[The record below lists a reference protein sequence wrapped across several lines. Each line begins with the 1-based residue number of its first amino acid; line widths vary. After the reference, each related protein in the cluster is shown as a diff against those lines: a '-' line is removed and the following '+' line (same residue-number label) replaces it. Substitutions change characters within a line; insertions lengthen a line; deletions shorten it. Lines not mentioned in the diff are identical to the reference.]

1 MPKLLILVL
10 AACIIYAQQNS
21 KESTRILE
29 KKTGKY
35 TKHGWNHYG
44 PGYFTL
50 DSETGVLKSH
60 GGMGLLWYSKKKYKN
75 FTLELDYKT
84 SEPKANSGIFLRVPD
99 IPSSDDYI
107 YHSFEIQI
115 NNAGKGKHKTAAV
128 YDGQAASK
136 DASKPSGEWN
146 HYKIT
151 FQDSRIQVELN
162 GEQVND
168 WLARPSGKVTD
179 FSEEGY
185 IGLQNHDWD
194 TNTYF
199 KNIYIKEL

>member
-1 MPKLLILVL
+1 MPRLLIFVL
-10 AACIIYAQQNS
+10 AACIIYAQQNL
-21 KESTRILE
+21 KEATKILE
-29 KKTGKY
+29 KKNGKY

-60 GGMGLLWYSKKKYKN
+60 GGMGLFWYSEKKYKN
-75 FTLELDYKT
+75 FILELDYKT
-84 SEPKANSGIFLRVPD
+84 SGPKANSGIFLRVPD
-99 IPSSDDYI
+99 IPVSDDYI
-107 YHSFEIQI
+107 YRSFEIQI
-115 NNAGKGKHKTAAV
+115 NNADKGKHKTSAV
-128 YDGQAASK
+128 YDAQAASK
-136 DASKPSGEWN
+136 DAYKPAGEWN

-168 WLARPSGKVTD
+168 WLARPSGKVID

-194 TNTYF
+194 TNIYF

>member
-60 GGMGLLWYSKKKYKN
+60 GGMGLMGYSKKK
-75 FTLELDYKT
+75 
-84 SEPKANSGIFLRVPD
+84 
-99 IPSSDDYI
+99 
-107 YHSFEIQI
+107 IQEFYFR
-115 NNAGKGKHKTAAV
+115 T
-128 YDGQAASK
+128 
-136 DASKPSGEWN
+136 
-146 HYKIT
+146 
-151 FQDSRIQVELN
+151 
-162 GEQVND
+162 
-168 WLARPSGKVTD
+168 
-179 FSEEGY
+179 
-185 IGLQNHDWD
+185 GL
-194 TNTYF
+194 
-199 KNIYIKEL
+199 